1 MCTTHE
7 LSGGIDDAMEI
18 FHKSSHMLVRKVNM
32 RPKLLYHILIC
43 FALYKGNLAK
53 TTVKQVL

>member
-7 LSGGIDDAMEI
+7 FNGDIDDTMAY
-18 FHKSSHMLVRKVNM
+18 FLKSSHMLVRKVNM
-32 RPKLLYHILIC
+32 RPKLLYHILIF

-53 TTVKQVL
+53 TTVKRVL